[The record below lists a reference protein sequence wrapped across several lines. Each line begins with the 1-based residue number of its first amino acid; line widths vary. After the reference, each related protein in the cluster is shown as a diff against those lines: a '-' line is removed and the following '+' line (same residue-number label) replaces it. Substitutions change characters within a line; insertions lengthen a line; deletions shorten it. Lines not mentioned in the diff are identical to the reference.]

1 MTRPGHGLAEPL
13 EEKPF
18 DVRDFEFFKMWKQ
31 RPAVRGW
38 EASVEIELKDL
49 SELEFSLN
57 TPRTF

>member
-1 MTRPGHGLAEPL
+1 MTRPGHGLAEPP

-38 EASVEIELKDL
+38 EASVKIELKD
-49 SELEFSLN
+49 
-57 TPRTF
+57 